1 MTGRTHH
8 LAWLPELV
16 RVVVPVLVSER
27 ELLVAVWGLE
37 RELVSVW
44 LQRYLLWW
52 LVVVV
57 AVVVPLQPH

>member
-27 ELLVAVWGLE
+27 ELVVAVWGLE

-44 LQRYLLWW
+44 LQRYLLW
-52 LVVVV
+52 LVVLV
-57 AVVVPLQPH
+57 AVVVPLQPQ